1 MFTVA
6 DICNIAI
13 QIEKNGEE
21 TYRRAGETVQN
32 AEIASILN
40 WMADQEQ
47 KHARWFKSIRTT
59 KPLSA
64 EQMEAE
70 AIGKNLLQ
78 EMVKGN
84 DFLLRQSELERFQ
97 SIAEVLA
104 KSKTFERDTIIF
116 YKFLLDLVDEEDSI
130 QLLNKIIEEETNHIR
145 ELERLEKS

>member
-1 MFTVA
+1 MFTAV

-21 TYRRAGETVQN
+21 SYRRAGKTVQD

-47 KHARWFKSIRTT
+47 NHARWFKSIRTT
-59 KPLSA
+59 KPMTS
-64 EQMEAE
+64 EQMEVE

-78 EMVKGN
+78 EMIKGN
-84 DFLLRQSELERFQ
+84 DFLLRQGGLERAQ
-97 SIAEVLA
+97 SLPEVLA
-104 KSKTFERDTIIF
+104 KSKTFEHDTIVF
-116 YKFLLDLVDEEDSI
+116 YKFLLGLLDEEDSI
-130 QLLNKIIEEETNHIR
+130 HLLNKIIEEERNHIR